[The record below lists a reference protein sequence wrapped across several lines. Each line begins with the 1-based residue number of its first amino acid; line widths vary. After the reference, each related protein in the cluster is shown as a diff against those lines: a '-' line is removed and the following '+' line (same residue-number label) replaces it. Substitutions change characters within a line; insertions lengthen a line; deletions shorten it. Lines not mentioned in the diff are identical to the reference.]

1 MQKKLL
7 KYDVLFLV
15 SMLLVLIMHL
25 SCIFGAEHFAD
36 ESFYPTVPLRLI
48 NGESLVSN
56 EWHLTQFSSLFLYI
70 PVKIWLTVTGST
82 EGIILFLRFFYLI
95 IHTIAGLGIY
105 AFFRKYKLWAIAG
118 AVIFYSQVPLRFMNA
133 NYHSLLAL
141 FLLLFTLC
149 LISIYKSEKFPLYLI
164 AGFCYGCC
172 CVCNPFEC
180 LLFVV
185 YIIACVIWLIQSSHY
200 KKKPS
205 DNTVSLQ
212 QKIETLNKFFS
223 VGAFLKFTS
232 GLLIAA
238 IISIVFFLATGGTID
253 ALFENLPYL
262 LNDSGHDIFSSPL
275 EAFIEKIQLTAT
287 HINGISF
294 GLPWLL
300 PLFYL
305 VLLFDKKRKNNKHK
319 IFFLTLSLVLTI
331 FFTIGISIET
341 MNNSRRFAIALPF
354 AIISTTCYILT
365 EKKNKKLFY
374 CMWLPSA
381 LANVIQYLAS
391 DLHLSTMWVLT
402 IGNIAGVFFLNDFIA
417 ELKPQETDN
426 KKKSGFSV
434 KYAQTVFCIC
444 ICLQVFFQGF
454 IYTAGRTVDM
464 NNYAPLTKGPYKN
477 IYLDND
483 DYNRNLSIMK
493 DLDYIKKQTNS
504 NDHICILSEFSWM
517 YLYIDRPF
525 GTYSAWMPFLELE
538 RLETYYSMNPD
549 KTPAYIYVGWVYIPT
564 GISKEYKINQNRA
577 SADVEKILEV
587 FDCQVEE
594 LGNGYLL
601 KVNSYKSDNAE

>member
-1 MQKKLL
+1 
-7 KYDVLFLV
+7 
-15 SMLLVLIMHL
+15 MLLVLIMHL

-48 NGESLVSN
+48 NGDSLISD
-56 EWHLTQFSSLFLYI
+56 EWHLTQFSSLFLFI

-95 IHTIAGLGIY
+95 IHTIAATGIY
-105 AFFRKYKLWAIAG
+105 AFFRKYKLWAIAA

-141 FLLLFTLC
+141 FLLIFTLC
-149 LISIYKSEKFPLYLI
+149 LISIYKSEKLPLYI
-164 AGFCYGCC
+164 FAGCCYGCC

-180 LLFVV
+180 ILFAV
-185 YIIACVIWLIQSSHY
+185 YIIICVVWLIQSSHY
-200 KKKPS
+200 KKKFS
-205 DNTVSLQ
+205 DDAASLM
-212 QKIETLNKFFS
+212 QKIEIRNKFFS
-223 VGAFLKFTS
+223 IGAFLKFTS

-238 IISIVFFLATGGTID
+238 IISIIFFLSTGGTID
-253 ALFENLPYL
+253 ALLENIPYL
-262 LNDSGHDIFSSPL
+262 LNDPGHNVFSSPL

-305 VLLFDKKRKNNKHK
+305 ILLFDKKRKNNNHK
-319 IFFLTLSLVLTI
+319 IFFVTLSLVLTI

-365 EKKNKKLFY
+365 ENKNKKLFY
-374 CMWLPSA
+374 CMWLPAA

-391 DLHLSTMWVLT
+391 DLHLTTMWVLT
-402 IGNIAGVFFLNDFIA
+402 IGNIAGVFFLNDFIT
-417 ELKPQETDN
+417 ELKPQETES
-426 KKKSGFSV
+426 KCKSSFSV
-434 KYAQTVFCIC
+434 KYIQTVLCFC
-444 ICLQVFFQGF
+444 ICLQIIFQGI

-464 NNYAPLTKGPYKN
+464 SSYAPLTKGPYKN
-477 IYLDND
+477 IYLNNE
-483 DYNRNLSIMK
+483 DYNQNLSIIK

-504 NDHICILSEFSWM
+504 DDHICILSEFSWM
-517 YLYIDRPF
+517 YLYTDRPF
-525 GTYSAWMPFLELE
+525 GTYSAWMPYLELE
-538 RLETYYSMNPD
+538 RLESYYSINPD
-549 KTPAYIYVGWVYIPT
+549 KIPAYIYVGWVYIPT
-564 GISKEYKINQNRA
+564 GISEEYNLNPNRA
-577 SADVEKILEV
+577 YKDVEKLLQV

-601 KVNSYKSDNAE
+601 KVNSYKTDITE